1 MLGFSALIALNIIS
15 KRTVS
20 DIKLL
25 KSGDFVEI
33 KYFNAFWVENH
44 FNLLLKK
51 DPLSLNN
58 PCIRIRRIVAFIFRL
73 P

>member
-33 KYFNAFWVENH
+33 KYFNAFWVEK
-44 FNLLLKK
+44 LLK
-51 DPLSLNN
+51 P
-58 PCIRIRRIVAFIFRL
+58 F
-73 P
+73 